1 MNRTSFFHVCADGA
15 DAKNFIVCGRD
26 FKAAFNMV
34 GTCAA
39 VIPEV
44 KVVAFSIEDTHPH
57 FLLSGT
63 RPDCVR
69 FKDAYVLLYKRYLWA
84 SRGTSDSVVLD
95 FQIIEIEEEEH
106 LMKVGTYIVNQATKD
121 GKKVMPFD
129 YRWSSGPLYF
139 RSADVIPVWCA
150 RDGNILP
157 KTRMIDMPADMR
169 RRICHTKAEIPG
181 EWLVCDGLLLPQ
193 NYVDV
198 ASFEKIYKTH
208 NCYRT
213 FLSSGRSKDESV
225 VLAIADA
232 RGVTVEDIEIRKP
245 CGDLAKNLFGVRDAR
260 RLNADQRLR
269 LALELRKRYRLSR
282 RQIATLVRLPLS
294 EVERYVR

>member
-15 DAKNFIVCGRD
+15 DAKNFIVCELD
-26 FKAAFNMV
+26 FRAAFNMV

-39 VIPEV
+39 AVPDV
-44 KVVAFSIEDTHPH
+44 KVVAFSIEDSHPH

-63 RPDCVR
+63 RDGCVR
-69 FKDAYVLLYKRYLWA
+69 FKDAYVQLYRRHLWA
-84 SRGTSDSVVLD
+84 SRGSHDGVTFD
-95 FQIIEIEEEEH
+95 FQIIEIDGEEH
-106 LMKVGTYIVNQATKD
+106 LMRVGTYIVNQPTKD
-121 GKKVMPFD
+121 GKGVMPFD

-139 RSADVIPVWCA
+139 RSSDVIPVWYV
-150 RDGNILP
+150 RDGKLLP
-157 KTRMIDMPADMR
+157 KTRLSDMTVDMR

-181 EWLVCDGLLLPQ
+181 EWSVCDGLLLPQ

-198 ASFEKIYKTH
+198 ALFEKIYKTH

-213 FLSSGRSKDESV
+213 FLSSGRSKDEQV
-225 VLAIADA
+225 VMAIAEA
-232 RGVTVEDIEIRKP
+232 RGVTMEDLEIRKP
-245 CGDLAKNLFGVRDAR
+245 CGDLAKSLFGFRDVR
-260 RLNADQRLR
+260 RLNAEQRLR

-282 RQIATLVRLPLS
+282 RQIAALVRLPLS